1 MPVSSK
7 GPSRGYNDSVAVIVG
22 CVVGKE
28 DMGASLGAFVDVT
41 RVTVGLDVDNGIAKS
56 STLSSTTVGD
66 FVMISTEDIPAEL
79 YDSVTICCCDG
90 TRVFVVGFTV
100 GSLVGLFDG
109 ASVFFVVLRI
119 TTTSSRL
126 VGLADGRSDV
136 SNTDP

>member
-22 CVVGKE
+22 CVVGE
-28 DMGASLGAFVDVT
+28 ADVGASLGAFVDVT

-56 STLSSTTVGD
+56 STLSSTVGE

-79 YDSVTICCCDG
+79 YGSVTICCCDG
-90 TRVFVVGFTV
+90 ARVFVVGITV